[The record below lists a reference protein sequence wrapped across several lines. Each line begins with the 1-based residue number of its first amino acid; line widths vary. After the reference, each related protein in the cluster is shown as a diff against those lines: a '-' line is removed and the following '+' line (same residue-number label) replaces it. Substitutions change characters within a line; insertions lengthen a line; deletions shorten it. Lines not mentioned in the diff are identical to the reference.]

1 MILAWLIFFIYTV
14 WAIFS
19 LKKAILA
26 WMPFQLLFN
35 SQVALRYSSP
45 ALYLNLSV
53 TLMLAFLYLIK
64 GRNNKQFNSDRFLFK
79 PILILNLISY
89 VFSLMFSIVPFSQV
103 LMETVRTFLND
114 FLFIY
119 LFQKALCDCKDI
131 RLVFKCTII
140 TIFIICLLGV
150 YESIVGTNPW
160 LDYVY
165 NNSSQEFQRMYYIP
179 GNVWRRYGLVRAYS
193 VFDIHIKFG
202 TVCVFLLFAIGSA
215 YSHKW
220 LPKNKLLLM
229 VSMILLFAGVFMSN
243 SKTGLLGLVVMIFAI
258 YKPKD
263 VFKPQYI
270 IPLVIIIVGVFVMFP
285 DYLLNFTSL
294 FDEDAAEE
302 GSGSTVAM
310 RQVQFNVAIGMFE
323 QSPLFGN
330 GLGSISALMKY
341 GNNADILGSESSW
354 MKILPERGLLG
365 AFTYVAS
372 YVYMYKKFS
381 DYIPKFQLL
390 AFLASLLV
398 METATGFMDMSLYG
412 SVLILVRRANM
423 IFKPNNQPTKN
434 RKETLSRVSD
444 Y

>member
-1 MILAWLIFFIYTV
+1 MILAWIIFFAYT
-14 WAIFS
+14 IFGIIN
-19 LKKAILA
+19 LKKAILI
-26 WMPFQLLFN
+26 WMPVQLLFN
-35 SQVALRYSSP
+35 VQVAMRYASP

-53 TLMLAFLYLIK
+53 TMMLFLLYLIK
-64 GRNNKQFNSDRFLFK
+64 GRNNRAFNKENFIFK

-89 VFSLMFSIVPFSQV
+89 ALSLMFSIVPFSEV
-103 LMETVRTFLND
+103 MMETVRTFLNS

-119 LFQKALCDCKDI
+119 MFQKTLCTRKDV
-131 RLVFKCTII
+131 RLVYRASIVV
-140 TIFIICLLGV
+140 IFIICLLGL
-150 YESIVGTNPW
+150 YESIVGDNPW

-165 NNSSQEFQRMYYIP
+165 THSSQEYERMYYIP
-179 GNVWRRYGLVRAYS
+179 GNVWRRFGMVRAYS
-193 VFDIHIKFG
+193 VFYIHIAFG
-202 TVCVFLLFAIGSA
+202 TTCVFLLFAIGTA

-220 LPKNKLLLM
+220 LGKKQLTLLICILLL
-229 VSMILLFAGVFMSN
+229 VAGVFMSN

-412 SVLILVRRANM
+412 SVLILVRKAYILN
-423 IFKPNNQPTKN
+423 KN
-434 RKETLSRVSD
+434 CSTSKRVSSD
-444 Y
+444 VSYR